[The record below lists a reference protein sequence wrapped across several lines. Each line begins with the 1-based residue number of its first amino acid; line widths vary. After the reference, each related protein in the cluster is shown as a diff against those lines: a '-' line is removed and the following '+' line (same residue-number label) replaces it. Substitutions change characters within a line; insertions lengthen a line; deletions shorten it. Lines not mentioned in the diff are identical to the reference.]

1 MCYLSQSLNLMPFLF
16 VVLLRGNGFWTH
28 IFYLWSFFFLL
39 FFSLYHINQCKISA
53 LILFLNFLSPPFQS
67 LCWVLLKCTKKKKT
81 SIITL
86 KSVRD
91 LTTLELFSI
100 LTFQKFYLTWL
111 MTFHCLLFYFFFGC
125 DKGIPGAL
133 IKGDSYNTTSFTCCV
148 QHILKLINCFQSCK
162 DSVCQFYFTGSDF

>member
-1 MCYLSQSLNLMPFLF
+1 MK
-16 VVLLRGNGFWTH
+16 
-28 IFYLWSFFFLL
+28 FFLSSL
-39 FFSLYHINQCKISA
+39 FSLYHINQCKISA
-53 LILFLNFLSPPFQS
+53 LILFLNFLSPFSSHFVESFSNAQ
-67 LCWVLLKCTKKKKT
+67 KKKKT
-81 SIITL
+81 SIVTL

-100 LTFQKFYLTWL
+100 LTFQKFYLTRL
-111 MTFHCLLFYFFFGC
+111 MTFHCLFFFFFGC